1 MHRATGAVLALLMLG
16 GCGRPGPDVKTT
28 GGGEAAASVA
38 PVAPVAKRL
47 VYPWSVVAGGVDSG
61 AALRRAAEEDP
72 TVAAHY
78 GGLALEKF
86 EARRLAAD
94 RRGYVSYRVRDRVYW
109 TRRLVTLRAGEEVLS
124 DGRELIRGRCGNRFS
139 ETPRLPVA
147 AVEVEPAEAVMDEP
161 VLGAQLLTSPAFPME
176 MAGGPVRPEEAGKPR
191 VAAGEPLTV
200 LPPPGV
206 ADALPPAWVNGGAG
220 LPVAPIVAGGGGGGG
235 GAPPAGSTPAPPGET
250 TTPPNGIIIAQ
261 GPPPTGVEIPPPLV
275 TPPLSEPP
283 TTIPPPGNPPTLQTP
298 PPGNPPP
305 VNLPPYDPP
314 GNPPPSFPPT
324 PVPEGN
330 PPPGGPPPTSPL
342 PPPGSPPPGGPPP
355 IDPPLPPPGEPPVS
369 SVPEPGAWV
378 LATIGLAGIALGA
391 IGRRMRAGR
400 D

>member
-1 MHRATGAVLALLMLG
+1 MLG
-16 GCGRPGPDVKTT
+16 GCGRPGPGADTK
-28 GGGEAAASVA
+28 GAGEAVASVA
-38 PVAPVAKRL
+38 PVAPAAKRL

-61 AALRRAAEEDP
+61 AALQRAAEQDP

-78 GGLALEKF
+78 GGLALEQF

-139 ETPRLPVA
+139 ETPQLPVA
-147 AVEVEPAEAVMDEP
+147 AVELEPAEVAMDEP
-161 VLGAQLLTSPAFPME
+161 VLGAQLLTSPAFPLE
-176 MAGGPVRPEEAGKPR
+176 TADGPVSPAEAGKPR

-200 LPPPGV
+200 LPAPGA

-235 GAPPAGSTPAPPGET
+235 GGGGVAPPAPPEQT

-283 TTIPPPGNPPTLQTP
+283 TTVPPPGNPPTVQLP

-305 VNLPPYDPP
+305 INLPPYNPP

-342 PPPGSPPPGGPPP
+342 PPPNGPPPGGPPP
-355 IDPPLPPPGEPPVS
+355 IEPPLPPPGEPPVS